1 MPPVYGLDAT
11 DVSQWKEK
19 VHIPAVEILTAI
31 LKVQC
36 IYDIYF
42 EDLFL
47 IVKYYTLPIYYEM
60 SYLLAVS
67 FNVVFKSFSQ

>member
-19 VHIPAVEILTAI
+19 VHTPAVEILTAI
-31 LKVQC
+31 LKVF
-36 IYDIYF
+36 ILFILE

-47 IVKYYTLPIYYEM
+47 IVYCCSLLIYYGI
-60 SYLLAVS
+60 SYLLAIS
-67 FNVVFKSFSQ
+67 FKGVFRYFSQ